1 MEQPQIIGGI
11 FIRYKMFTTK
21 QQKDLETVKYFIPKI
36 LKDVVITEEDEK
48 NFLKFSEQGIE
59 PDWNE
64 VPIPMFRHFLGSN
77 RLSEK
82 RKNGYYTL
90 TDGKKYRGLRMRM
103 WEEGL
108 LEGSM
113 SYWTL
118 LGREDE
124 SEKPPRV
131 VVDFMKR
138 EMFHGMDAEKIE
150 KIYQGGGIE
159 NDTLFLAT
167 LMPSFMQLHNI

>member
-1 MEQPQIIGGI
+1 MDHYQMGQPQIIGGI
-11 FIRYKMFTTK
+11 FIRYKMFTIK

-59 PDWNE
+59 PEYE
-64 VPIPMFRHFLGSN
+64 VQIPILERYKS
-77 RLSEK
+77 
-82 RKNGYYTL
+82 GYYAL
-90 TDGKKYRGLRMRM
+90 REGKKYRGLHMRL
-103 WEEGL
+103 WEEGI
-108 LEGSM
+108 LEGTNA
-113 SYWTL
+113 YWTL

>member
-1 MEQPQIIGGI
+1 MDHYQMEQPQIIGGI

-59 PDWNE
+59 PEYE
-64 VPIPMFRHFLGSN
+64 VQIPILERYKS
-77 RLSEK
+77 
-82 RKNGYYTL
+82 GYYAL
-90 TDGKKYRGLRMRM
+90 REGKKYRGLHMRL
-103 WEEGL
+103 WEEGI
-108 LEGSM
+108 LEGTNA
-113 SYWTL
+113 YWTL

-138 EMFHGMDAEKIE
+138 EMFKGVNAKLIEAIYTGEDITAEFIHKMNNE
-150 KIYQGGGIE
+150 
-159 NDTLFLAT
+159 
-167 LMPSFMQLHNI
+167 